1 MRVRMGDR
9 RTSAKDAV
17 TSLTLE
23 ELSRR
28 YHAVLLRYFARR
40 GVGPQDAQDLVQEV
54 FAKLSKHQALENV
67 ASGDAYLFTT
77 AANVAYDFFRWRK
90 VRADNPA
97 EGYYEIVQPSDDFT
111 PERLLGSRQELTCIV
126 AALNEMPERMRNIF
140 ILARLENLPRSEIA
154 RRLGISKS
162 LVEQQLTL
170 ATACLSERRRRI
182 T

>member
-1 MRVRMGDR
+1 M
-9 RTSAKDAV
+9 RTSAINAV
-17 TSLTLE
+17 THVTLE

-40 GVGPQDAQDLVQEV
+40 GIGQQDAQDLAQEV
-54 FAKLSKHQALENV
+54 FAKLSKGNLLENIV
-67 ASGDAYLFTT
+67 SSEAYLFTT

-97 EGYYEIVQPSDDFT
+97 EAFYETVPSSENFS
-111 PERLLGSRQELTCIV
+111 PERLVEGRQELTCIV

-162 LVEQQLTL
+162 LVEQQITL
-170 ATACLSERRRRI
+170 ATACLSEKRRRI

>member
-1 MRVRMGDR
+1 MP
-9 RTSAKDAV
+9 DATV
-17 TSLTLE
+17 E
-23 ELSRR
+23 GLSRR

-40 GVGPQDAQDLVQEV
+40 GIGQHDSQDLAQEV
-54 FAKLSKHQALENV
+54 FAKLSKRQALDNV
-67 ASGDAYLFTT
+67 ASAEAYLFTT
-77 AANVAYDFFRWRK
+77 AANAAFDFFRWRK

-97 EGYYEIVQPSDDFT
+97 DGFYETVQRSDFS

-162 LVEQQLTL
+162 LVEQQITL
-170 ATACLSERRRRI
+170 ATVCLSERRRRI